1 MAHTLSFLK
10 WQLFACKTQHVFV
23 LSRGHTTNSATS
35 IFGSLQLEFSSMIYI
50 SMSVH
55 VKFAVEHSAAFGS
68 SYAPGPFYQVNKL
81 YSFPPLVWTPLDSR
95 PPCALGC
102 SDTNTSLVPFSALWT
117 YKTASSSWS
126 HLEGLWRVKWTTCSC
141 TVVYAL
147 ATVASLEIK
156 AHKKASRDV
165 DKQID
170 TKQVLCSSKKV
181 LSCCWLAR
189 SVEEV
194 LSWHHHHKIKYTWS
208 STSQWYLQA
217 SPIGGCLHDEVQ
229 SYVVGL
235 QRIHEPPSTI

>member
-1 MAHTLSFLK
+1 MTKSASLIVECLFRVGPSISRLFWNISSGWNVFYRGPNFTWHKIHYEHIKLLLVTSK
-10 WQLFACKTQHVFV
+10 W
-23 LSRGHTTNSATS
+23 
-35 IFGSLQLEFSSMIYI
+35 
-50 SMSVH
+50 
-55 VKFAVEHSAAFGS
+55 
-68 SYAPGPFYQVNKL
+68 
-81 YSFPPLVWTPLDSR
+81 
-95 PPCALGC
+95 
-102 SDTNTSLVPFSALWT
+102 
-117 YKTASSSWS
+117 
-126 HLEGLWRVKWTTCSC
+126 VKWPTCSY
-141 TVVYAL
+141 TDVYAL